1 MSGMEGKA
9 PEARL
14 AWAVGVVED
23 SSSEPD
29 LLFQALDELVE
40 VGRSTWF
47 HCRCVS
53 LNPLCGLATAVCG
66 KWGEPRRVGNRLSRS
81 PWPVYVSCLRRLYPD
96 WFARLGAWMR
106 AYPMLSEDAEV
117 PDSRDG
123 RARLACVDGMVIFE
137 DGEVRGLGWIA
148 LPMPSSSSMRGDDA
162 ETSQRI

>member
-1 MSGMEGKA
+1 
-9 PEARL
+9 
-14 AWAVGVVED
+14 
-23 SSSEPD
+23 
-29 LLFQALDELVE
+29 
-40 VGRSTWF
+40 
-47 HCRCVS
+47 
-53 LNPLCGLATAVCG
+53 
-66 KWGEPRRVGNRLSRS
+66 
-81 PWPVYVSCLRRLYPD
+81 
-96 WFARLGAWMR
+96 MR

>member
-1 MSGMEGKA
+1 MSEMEVKDS
-9 PEARL
+9 ESRL
-14 AWAVGVVED
+14 AWAVRVVED
-23 SSSEPD
+23 PASASD
-29 LLFQALDELVE
+29 LLFQALDALVD

-53 LNPLCGLATAVCG
+53 LNPLCGLATAVCE
-66 KWGEPRRVGNRLSRS
+66 KCGEPRRVGNRLSRS
-81 PWPVYVSCLRRLYPD
+81 PWPVYVSCLRRLYTD

-123 RARLACVDGMVIFE
+123 RARLTCVDEMVIFE

-148 LPMPSSSSMRGDDA
+148 LPMPPSSAMKGADS
-162 ETSQRI
+162 ETSQRT